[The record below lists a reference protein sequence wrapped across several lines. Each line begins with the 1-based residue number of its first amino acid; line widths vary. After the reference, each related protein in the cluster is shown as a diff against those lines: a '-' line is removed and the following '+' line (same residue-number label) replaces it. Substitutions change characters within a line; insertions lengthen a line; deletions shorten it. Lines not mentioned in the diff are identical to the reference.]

1 MKKYF
6 RYSYGELKNT
16 KGDIAFLIE
25 NFAMKNMFQTIY
37 FGLFYVEPQK
47 YFFHE
52 KCSKTSSF
60 FI

>member
-1 MKKYF
+1 MKGK
-6 RYSYGELKNT
+6 
-16 KGDIAFLIE
+16 IAFLIG